1 MYKLIKMHTC
11 KHIVSQTA
19 VDPQFPSSP
28 SSTNLETRSLKYMS
42 QTFLFILIESAKGCR
57 TCLWVR
63 NRIKMAENKGKWKTT
78 SNYVNKNLT
87 AQRETESQE
96 CSQGYP
102 LRKISLIITNK
113 REDLSLHQFCNLN
126 ILWTQLVWNL

>member
-1 MYKLIKMHTC
+1 
-11 KHIVSQTA
+11 
-19 VDPQFPSSP
+19 
-28 SSTNLETRSLKYMS
+28 MS
-42 QTFLFILIESAKGCR
+42 QQKDVAPVCKLGTVSK
-57 TCLWVR
+57 WQ
-63 NRIKMAENKGKWKTT
+63 RIRGNEKTT

-87 AQRETESQE
+87 AQRERERETQE

-126 ILWTQLVWNL
+126 IL